1 MECIFKYLV
10 RIGVFMT
17 HVVGALAE
25 SMIGSSKVEDIS
37 LILSDSNIILDFIN
51 EICNVAESI
60 AIDEDGVLKDM
71 NWSWFK
77 LNGDPGMVY
86 MPEYDTGQ
94 TIVVKA
100 PANRVLINDDCPDHI
115 VTPATFGLVCT
126 MIATVSILAQLKEK
140 RERGSGADKKMLGLI
155 KRRLEA
161 NIDFFVEFYA
171 SLDASLNKTRGL
183 INSKE
188 TTENTHRTPVG
199 CDFNSIS
206 ALVDS
211 YSTLRVLETRA

>member
-1 MECIFKYLV
+1 
-10 RIGVFMT
+10 MT
-17 HVVGALAE
+17 HVVGVLAE

-37 LILSDSNIILDFIN
+37 LILSDSNIMLDFIN

-60 AIDEDGVLKDM
+60 AIDEHGLLKDM
-71 NWSWFK
+71 DWSWFK
-77 LNGDPGMVY
+77 LNEDPGMVY
-86 MPEYDTGQ
+86 TPECDAGQ

-100 PANRVLINDDCPDHI
+100 PVNRVLINDECSDYI

-126 MIATVSILAQLKEK
+126 MIATVSTLAQLKEK
-140 RERGSGADKKMLGLI
+140 RERDSGADKKMLGLI

-171 SLDASLNKTRGL
+171 NLDASLNKTRDL

-188 TTENTHRTPVG
+188 PNENIHRTPVVA
-199 CDFNSIS
+199 DFNSIS

>member
-1 MECIFKYLV
+1 
-10 RIGVFMT
+10 MT
-17 HVVGALAE
+17 HVVGVLAE
-25 SMIGSSKVEDIS
+25 SMISSSKVEDIS
-37 LILSDSNIILDFIN
+37 LILSDSNIMLDFIN

-60 AIDEDGVLKDM
+60 AIDEHGVLKNM
-71 NWSWFK
+71 VWSWLK
-77 LNGDPGMVY
+77 VNGDPGMVY
-86 MPEYDTGQ
+86 TPEYDAGQ
-94 TIVVKA
+94 TIVVKT
-100 PANRVLINDDCPDHI
+100 PFKTILTDDEYKNPI
-115 VTPATFGLVCT
+115 VTPKTFGLICT

-140 RERGSGADKKMLGLI
+140 RERDSGSDKKMLGLI

-171 SLDASLNKTRGL
+171 NLDASLNKTRDL

-188 TTENTHRTPVG
+188 PSENIHRTPVVA
-199 CDFNSIS
+199 DFNSIS